1 MFQFGLKWTSTLA
14 YFARTTMTKKK
25 KDLAETLETDI
36 KDLDIKDRGP
46 LLVDQLMLTEEEED
60 QLRPEESPTRSQPYK
75 TFYSR
80 YKVTKVQPIRK

>member
-1 MFQFGLKWTSTLA
+1 
-14 YFARTTMTKKK
+14 MTKKK

-46 LLVDQLMLTEEEED
+46 LLVDQLMLMEEEED
-60 QLRPEESPTRSQPYK
+60 QLRPEESPTRCQPYK

-80 YKVTKVQPIRK
+80 YKVTKVQHIRK